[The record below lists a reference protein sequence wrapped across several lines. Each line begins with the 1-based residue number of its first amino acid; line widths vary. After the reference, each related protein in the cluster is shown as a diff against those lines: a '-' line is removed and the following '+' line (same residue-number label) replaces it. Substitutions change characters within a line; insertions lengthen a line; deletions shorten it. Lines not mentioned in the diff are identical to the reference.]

1 MTYFEHLPFL
11 ENIPA
16 YALGAL
22 DAKDAAV
29 LEAHLQTCASCR
41 EELVAY
47 RTTSDN
53 LLLSLPPREP
63 SAALRRKIQKRL
75 PGAHAYEASARPRLG
90 WSFSRLAMG
99 LAIVLLFVLNVFSLA
114 QVRALRSQ
122 QAQLLDQIQNGQM
135 ALVML
140 SYPHTQ
146 SFPIQANKVTGS
158 LLLDREY
165 NNAVLILR
173 GLPAIPENQTYQVW
187 LIDPNG
193 DRTSAGLVR
202 PQTDIPFLS
211 QPLSAPQDLVNF
223 VGVGMT
229 VEPAGGS
236 DHPTGSQV
244 FKIDF

>member
-22 DAKDAAV
+22 DAKDAIA

-41 EELVAY
+41 DELGAY
-47 RTTSDN
+47 HATSDK
-53 LLLSLPPREP
+53 LLVSLPPQEP
-63 SAALRRKIQKRL
+63 SAALRRQIQRRL
-75 PGAHAYEASARPRLG
+75 PSAQTSARPRLN
-90 WSFSRLAMG
+90 WSLSRLALG
-99 LAIVLLFVLNVFSLA
+99 IAIVLLLALNMFSIS
-114 QVRALRSQ
+114 QVRRLQDQ
-122 QAQLLDQIQNGQM
+122 QAQLMDQIQNGQM
-135 ALVML
+135 ALAML

-146 SFPIQANKVTGS
+146 SFPIQAENVTGS

-187 LIDPNG
+187 LIAPNG
-193 DRTSAGLVR
+193 ERTSAGLVR
-202 PQTDIPFLS
+202 PQTDIPFIS
-211 QPLSAPQDLVNF
+211 QPVSSAQDLVNF

-229 VEPAGGS
+229 IEPAGGS
-236 DHPTGSQV
+236 DQPTGSVV
-244 FKIDF
+244 FRINF

>member
-22 DAKDAAV
+22 DAKEAAV

-41 EELVAY
+41 EELTAY
-47 RTTSDN
+47 RATSDQ
-53 LLLSLPPREP
+53 LLMNLPPQQPSGALRKRIQNRLP
-63 SAALRRKIQKRL
+63 SAQKSVRSRL
-75 PGAHAYEASARPRLG
+75 N
-90 WSFSRLAMG
+90 WSFSRLGMV
-99 LAIVLLFVLNVFSLA
+99 LAVVLLLALNVISIS
-114 QVRALRSQ
+114 QVQALRSQ
-122 QAQLLDQIQNGQM
+122 QAQLMHQIENGQM

-146 SFPIQANKVTGS
+146 SFPIQANHVTGS

-173 GLPAIPENQTYQVW
+173 GLPPIPENQTYQVW
-187 LIDPNG
+187 LIAPEG
-193 DRTSAGLVR
+193 ERTSGGLVR
-202 PQTDIPFLS
+202 PQTDIPFIS
-211 QPLSAPQDLVNF
+211 QPVYTDQNLANF

-229 VEPAGGS
+229 IEPAGGS
-236 DHPTGSQV
+236 EHPTGSNV
-244 FKIDF
+244 FRIDF

>member
-1 MTYFEHLPFL
+1 MTYFEHLPFR

-22 DAKDAAV
+22 DPKDAAA
-29 LEAHLQTCASCR
+29 LEAHLQTCTSCH

-47 RTTSDN
+47 RATSDK

-63 SAALRRKIQKRL
+63 SAALRKQLQRRL
-75 PGAHAYEASARPRLG
+75 PSAQKSARPRWN
-90 WSFSRLAMG
+90 WSFSRLAVAI
-99 LAIVLLFVLNVFSLA
+99 AIVLLLVLNVVSLS
-114 QVRALRSQ
+114 QVRALQNQ
-122 QAQLLDQIQNGQM
+122 QAQLMDQIQNGQM

-146 SFPIQANKVTGS
+146 SFPIQADGVTGS
-158 LLLDREY
+158 FLIDREY

-173 GLPAIPENQTYQVW
+173 GLPAIPQDQTYQVW
-187 LIDPNG
+187 LIAPNG
-193 DRTSAGLVR
+193 ERTSAGFVQ
-202 PQTDIPFLS
+202 PQSDIPFLS
-211 QPLSAPQDLVNF
+211 QPVSATQELASF

-229 VEPAGGS
+229 IEPAGGS

-244 FKIDF
+244 FRIDF

>member
-22 DAKDAAV
+22 DAKESAA

-41 EELVAY
+41 DELTAY
-47 RTTSDN
+47 RATSNN
-53 LLLSLPPREP
+53 LLMSLPPQEP
-63 SAALRRKIQKRL
+63 PAALRKRIQSRL
-75 PGAHAYEASARPRLG
+75 PSAQKTARPRLK

-99 LAIVLLFVLNVFSLA
+99 LAIVALLALNLVSIS

-122 QAQLLDQIQNGQM
+122 QAQLMNQIQNGQM

-146 SFPIQANKVTGS
+146 SFPIQAENITGS
-158 LLLDREY
+158 LLIDKEY

-173 GLPAIPENQTYQVW
+173 GLPALPENKTYQVW
-187 LIDPNG
+187 WITPNG
-193 DRTSAGLVR
+193 ERTSAGFVW
-202 PQTDIPFLS
+202 PQTNIPFIS
-211 QPLSAPQDLVNF
+211 EPISSNQDLANF

-229 VEPAGGS
+229 IEPTGGS
-236 DHPTGSQV
+236 DHPTGKQV
-244 FKIDF
+244 FQIDF

>member
-22 DAKDAAV
+22 DAKDAAA
-29 LEAHLQTCASCR
+29 LDAHLQTCASCR
-41 EELVAY
+41 EELAAY
-47 RTTSDN
+47 RTASDN
-53 LLLSLPPREP
+53 LLMSLPPQEP
-63 SAALRRKIQKRL
+63 SAALRKRIQRRL
-75 PGAHAYEASARPRLG
+75 PSAQKTTRPRLN
-90 WSFSRLAMG
+90 WSFSRVAVG
-99 LAIVLLFVLNVFSLA
+99 LAIVLLLALNVVSIS

-122 QAQLLDQIQNGQM
+122 QAQLMDQIQNGQM

-146 SFPIQANKVTGS
+146 SFPIQAENVTGS

-173 GLPAIPENQTYQVW
+173 GLPPIPENQTYQVW
-187 LIDPNG
+187 LIAPNG
-193 DRTSAGLVR
+193 ERTSAGLVR
-202 PQTDIPFLS
+202 PQADIPFLS
-211 QPLSAPQDLVNF
+211 EPIDSAQDLANF

-229 VEPAGGS
+229 IEPAGGS
-236 DHPTGSQV
+236 DHPTGAQV
-244 FKIDF
+244 FRINF

>member
-1 MTYFEHLPFL
+1 
-11 ENIPA
+11 
-16 YALGAL
+16 L
-22 DAKDAAV
+22 DAKDAAA
-29 LEAHLQTCASCR
+29 LEAHLQACASCR

-47 RTTSDN
+47 RATSDK
-53 LLLSLPPREP
+53 LLVSLPPQEP
-63 SAALRRKIQKRL
+63 SAALRKQIQRHL
-75 PGAHAYEASARPRLG
+75 PSAQNSARPRLN
-90 WSFSRLAMG
+90 WSLSRLAVG
-99 LAIVLLFVLNVFSLA
+99 IAIVLLLALNVFSIS
-114 QVRALRSQ
+114 QVRTLQAQ
-122 QAQLLDQIQNGQM
+122 QAQLMDQIQNGQM

-146 SFPIQANKVTGS
+146 SFPIQAENVTGS

-187 LIDPNG
+187 LIAPDG
-193 DRTSAGLVR
+193 ERTSAGLVR

-211 QPLSAPQDLVNF
+211 QPILSAQDLANF

-229 VEPAGGS
+229 IEPAGGS

-244 FKIDF
+244 FRINF

>member
-22 DAKDAAV
+22 DAKDAAA

-41 EELVAY
+41 NELAAY

-53 LLLSLPPREP
+53 LLLSIPPQEP
-63 SAALRRKIQKRL
+63 SAALRQRIQRRL
-75 PGAHAYEASARPRLG
+75 PGTQKIARSRLH
-90 WSFSRLAMG
+90 WSFSRLAAG
-99 LAIVLLFVLNVFSLA
+99 IAVVLLLALNVLSIL
-114 QVRALRSQ
+114 QVRALQSQ
-122 QAQLLDQIQNGQM
+122 QAQLMDQIQNGQM

-146 SFPIQANKVTGS
+146 SFPIQAENVTGS
-158 LLLDREY
+158 LLLDKEY

-187 LIDPNG
+187 LISPNG
-193 DRTSAGLVR
+193 ERTSAGLLR
-202 PQTDIPFLS
+202 PQPNLPFLS
-211 QPLSAPQDLVNF
+211 EPIYSTLDLVNF

-236 DHPTGSQV
+236 DQPTGSQV
-244 FKIDF
+244 FRIDF

>member
-22 DAKDAAV
+22 DAKETAA

-41 EELVAY
+41 DELKAY
-47 RTTSDN
+47 RLTSDN
-53 LLLSLPPREP
+53 LSMSLPPQEP
-63 SAALRRKIQKRL
+63 SAALRKRIQGRL
-75 PGAHAYEASARPRLG
+75 PSAQKTRRPPLN

-99 LAIVLLFVLNVFSLA
+99 LAILMLLALNLVSIS

-122 QAQLLDQIQNGQM
+122 QAQLMTQIQNGQM

-146 SFPIQANKVTGS
+146 SFPIQAEYVTGS
-158 LLLDREY
+158 FLLDKEY

-173 GLPAIPENQTYQVW
+173 GLPAISENQTYQVW
-187 LIDPNG
+187 LIAPNG
-193 DRTSAGLVR
+193 ERTSAGLVR
-202 PQTDIPFLS
+202 PQTDIPFISEPIKAAQEL
-211 QPLSAPQDLVNF
+211 ANF

-229 VEPAGGS
+229 IEPVGGS
-236 DHPTGSQV
+236 DSPTGKQI
-244 FKIDF
+244 FKVDF

>member
-22 DAKDAAV
+22 DPKDTAA
-29 LEAHLQTCASCR
+29 LEAHLQTCTSCH

-47 RTTSDN
+47 RAASDK
-53 LLLSLPPREP
+53 LLLSLPPQEP
-63 SAALRRKIQKRL
+63 SAALRKQIQRRL
-75 PGAHAYEASARPRLG
+75 PSAQGSARPRWN
-90 WSFSRLAMG
+90 WSLSRVAAAI
-99 LAIVLLFVLNVFSLA
+99 AIVLLLVLNLVSLS
-114 QVRALRSQ
+114 QVRALQNQ
-122 QAQLLDQIQNGQM
+122 QAQLMDQIQNGQM

-146 SFPIQANKVTGS
+146 SFPIQADELTGS
-158 LLLDREY
+158 FLIDREY

-173 GLPAIPENQTYQVW
+173 GLPAIPEDQTYQVW
-187 LIDPNG
+187 LIAPNG
-193 DRTSAGLVR
+193 ERTSAGFVR
-202 PQTDIPFLS
+202 PQTDVPFLS
-211 QPLSAPQDLVNF
+211 QPVSATQELANF

-229 VEPAGGS
+229 IEPAGGS

-244 FKIDF
+244 FRIDF

>member
-22 DAKDAAV
+22 EGREASA
-29 LEAHLQTCASCR
+29 LEAHLQTCESCR
-41 EELVAY
+41 KELVAY
-47 RTTSDN
+47 RATSDN
-53 LLLSLPPREP
+53 LLMSMPPQEP
-63 SAALRRKIQKRL
+63 SAALRKRL
-75 PGAHAYEASARPRLG
+75 QGRLPSAQRSARPRWN

-99 LAIVLLFVLNVFSLA
+99 LAILLLLALNMVSLF
-114 QVRALRSQ
+114 QVRALQSQ
-122 QAQLLDQIQNGQM
+122 QAQLLNQIQNGQM

-146 SFPIQANKVTGS
+146 SFPIQSNDVTGS

-173 GLPAIPENQTYQVW
+173 GLPAISENQTYQVW
-187 LIDPNG
+187 LISPNG
-193 DRTSAGLVR
+193 ERTSAGLVR
-202 PQTDIPFLS
+202 PQTDIPFIS
-211 QPLSAPQDLVNF
+211 EPLEPPQDLVNF

-244 FKIDF
+244 FRINF

>member
-22 DAKDAAV
+22 DAKDAAA

-41 EELVAY
+41 DELKAY
-47 RTTSDN
+47 RLTSDN
-53 LLLSLPPREP
+53 LLMSLPPQEP
-63 SAALRRKIQKRL
+63 SAALRKRIQSRL
-75 PGAHAYEASARPRLG
+75 PSAQKATRPRLN
-90 WSFSRLAMG
+90 WSFSRVAAT
-99 LAIVLLFVLNVFSLA
+99 LAIVLLLALNVIFFL

-122 QAQLLDQIQNGQM
+122 QAQLLNQIQNGQM

-140 SYPHTQ
+140 SYPHAQ
-146 SFPIQANKVTGS
+146 SFPIQAENITGS
-158 LLLDREY
+158 LLIDKEY

-187 LIDPNG
+187 LIASNG
-193 DRTSAGLVR
+193 ERTSAGLVR
-202 PQTDIPFLS
+202 PQTDIPFIS
-211 QPLSAPQDLVNF
+211 EPLNSAQELANF

-229 VEPAGGS
+229 IEPTGGS
-236 DHPTGSQV
+236 EAPTGKQIFRV
-244 FKIDF
+244 DF

>member
-22 DAKDAAV
+22 DAKDAAA

-41 EELVAY
+41 DELTAY
-47 RTTSDN
+47 RLTSEN
-53 LLLSLPPREP
+53 LLVSLPPQEP
-63 SAALRRKIQKRL
+63 SAALRKRVQGRL
-75 PGAHAYEASARPRLG
+75 PSAQRSARPRWNL
-90 WSFSRLAMG
+90 SPSRIAVAI
-99 LAIVLLFVLNVFSLA
+99 AIVLLLVLNVVSLS
-114 QVRALRSQ
+114 QVRALRDQ
-122 QAQLLDQIQNGQM
+122 QAQLMDQIQNGQM

-146 SFPIQANKVTGS
+146 SYPIQANDVTGS
-158 LLLDREY
+158 FLIDREY

-173 GLPAIPENQTYQVW
+173 GLPAIPEDQTYQVW
-187 LIDPNG
+187 LIAPNG
-193 DRTSAGLVR
+193 ERTSAGFVQ
-202 PQTDIPFLS
+202 PQTDVPFLS
-211 QPLSAPQDLVNF
+211 QPVSSTQELANF

-229 VEPAGGS
+229 IEPAGGS

-244 FKIDF
+244 FIIDF